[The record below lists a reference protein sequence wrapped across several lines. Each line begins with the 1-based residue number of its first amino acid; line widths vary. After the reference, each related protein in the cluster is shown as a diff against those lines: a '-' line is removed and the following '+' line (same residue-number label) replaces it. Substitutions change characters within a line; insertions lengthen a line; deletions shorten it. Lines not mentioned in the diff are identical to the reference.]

1 MGPRASA
8 TADGAGGVAGA
19 GTSAG
24 VRVGVLAWAKKAR
37 ISSREGDWAG
47 DVAGTMRAMAQG
59 AIAREIGQ

>member
-8 TADGAGGVAGA
+8 AAVGAGGVAGP

-47 DVAGTMRAMAQG
+47 DMAGTRRAMTQG
-59 AIAREIGQ
+59 ARARGIGQ